1 MDLNKGNIQNVSFNL
16 ILAKGKIFK
25 GSIVQAM
32 KKNEDNIKLNEI
44 MVDFI
49 YIRES
54 LKRKMR

>member
-1 MDLNKGNIQNVSFNL
+1 MALIKGNLQNVTFNL

-44 MVDFI
+44 MVVFI
-49 YIRES
+49 
-54 LKRKMR
+54 